1 MESKNKPM
9 PENVKSLL
17 KSRKRKPVP
26 KRMPM
31 RDLNMTIG
39 ADPAE
44 QVDNNAVDA
53 IAEAMKVKLSQKRR
67 EGRGGWNDPDQCSSD
82 QLAKL
87 LINHVTKGNVVDIAN
102 FCAMLYNRDP
112 FGSALRCA
120 GLAFQEEMAKQRDA
134 ANDQRKKTEDVLR
147 GAQEETQQLRNDL
160 ARAMG
165 YIDRIL
171 EQEGAVRPLPIW
183 NRGCDANFTDGMGM
197 AYGEA
202 LRAEPSRGP
211 QIRNR

>member
-1 MESKNKPM
+1 MSAKKKP
-9 PENVKSLL
+9 LL
-17 KSRKRKPVP
+17 EG
-26 KRMPM
+26 
-31 RDLNMTIG
+31 TWT
-39 ADPAE
+39 AE
-44 QVDNNAVDA
+44 QVDNNAIDA
-53 IAEAMKVKLSQKRR
+53 IAEAMKEKLGQKRL
-67 EGRGGWNDPDQCSSD
+67 EGRGGWNDPEQCSSD
-82 QLAKL
+82 QLAKM
-87 LINHVTKGNVVDIAN
+87 LIHHVMKGDVIDIAN

-120 GLAFQEEMAKQRDA
+120 GLALQEEMAKQRDA

-171 EQEGAVRPLPIW
+171 EQEGAAGAVRPLPTW
-183 NRGCDANFTDGMGM
+183 NRGCDANFTDGVGM